1 MCIDDVKTTDFVFVL
16 LVLIYMLVRALI
28 PQWSGELEWTD
39 TRCGKSKRVP
49 VGDLLHRAIEALNV
63 VSFQHQHR
71 LARVHMDLQTQTLL
85 KSIQQL
91 NVSEKAWIFNVIT
104 FKLTHTSS
112 SWRVLHSFTEKLQFF
127 SVWNTLQY
135 KVENI
140 YFLAESWLRFGLPFS
155 LLLNYTPDTLMR
167 PSGA

>member
-16 LVLIYMLVRALI
+16 LVLIYMFVRALI

-85 KSIQQL
+85 KSRQQL

-104 FKLTHTSS
+104 FKLTHSLPVPEECCTVSQKNCSFLVFGTLYSIKLKTST
-112 SWRVLHSFTEKLQFF
+112 SWQNLDCALVC
-127 SVWNTLQY
+127 
-135 KVENI
+135 
-140 YFLAESWLRFGLPFS
+140 
-155 LLLNYTPDTLMR
+155 LLVFC
-167 PSGA
+167 